1 MAALPPGTVLG
12 DRFVLHGVVGQ
23 GGSATVYLAEDRLRR
38 TRVALK
44 VVHAHLAADPD
55 VRRRLQ
61 REVEAA
67 SLLRSPG
74 VLAPHDL
81 HAFPKQGGRL
91 ALSMPFH
98 GGRTLTEHVH
108 LHGPL
113 DADALRALGLR
124 LAAALADAHGHG
136 VLHRDVT
143 PANIMLQ
150 DGPQDAVLTDFGLAR
165 TQFSATTRS
174 TGLLGTAGYAAPEV
188 YGGDRADPR
197 SDLYGLG
204 ACLYLAAAGRPP
216 FDTANPMAALQA
228 QLGDGWTPL
237 AELRPDLPPALC
249 GAIESLLRVDPD
261 ARPDGAA
268 EVRELLAG
276 RALPPPAP
284 VAPTSSVPA
293 LRRQHLPPGVWTVV
307 VQESGHDRSR
317 RRELRRRH
325 RSRRTTETELHRI
338 GAELVRG
345 LKDVIGLK
353 DHDDS
358 PEQQLTDLVAAE
370 AGLRPGQLQ
379 GSTVLYDQRFRLVD
393 RTDEETAR
401 RLCSAAKALGFT
413 ARARRMDR
421 PRAVLDFVA
430 QYFWVIIAGGWTA
443 FPFVTALVGEVHEA
457 AAGPAALVMIMT
469 MTLLSIVLPV
479 FAAARGRVDTNAR
492 QLPAAFRADL
502 TTALA
507 PGIEAPGRYAI
518 AAEPMAPTASPAP
531 SGKASTKPNKA
542 SATSGNPRTKT
553 DKASPTSRADGLL
566 ARAVG
571 ALDALDTAIVAKDAD
586 LPEPALVDLRA
597 TAKDLRRTAH
607 DLADELRDTED
618 ALLEHDGG
626 TIEAATLRSRLDRL
640 STLDRAGET
649 IDRRELDS
657 LQRALDAHAR
667 ELATIDALESR
678 LTTTTARM
686 LELCSTA
693 SQARRELLA
702 GHAQDRHSADEAVA
716 RLQRELAAARAA
728 VRER

>member
-1 MAALPPGTVLG
+1 MAVLPPGTVLG

-23 GGSATVYLAEDRLRR
+23 GGSATVYLAEDQLRR

-81 HAFPKQGGRL
+81 HAFPEQGGRL

-98 GGRTLTEHVH
+98 GGHTLTEHVH

-113 DADALRALGLR
+113 SADALRALGQR

-150 DGPQDAVLTDFGLAR
+150 DGPHDAVLTDFGLAR
-165 TQFSATTRS
+165 TQLSATTRS

-237 AELRPDLPPALC
+237 AELRPDLPPELC
-249 GAIESLLRVDPD
+249 GAIESLLRVDPG

-284 VAPTSSVPA
+284 VAPAALPN
-293 LRRQHLPPGVWTVV
+293 LRRQHLPPGPWTVV
-307 VQESGHDRSR
+307 VKESGHDRHR
-317 RRELRRRH
+317 RQELRRRH
-325 RSRRTTETELHRI
+325 RGRRSTENELHRI

-353 DHDDS
+353 DHEDS
-358 PEQQLTDLVAAE
+358 PEQQLTERVAAE

-379 GSTVLYDQRFRLVD
+379 TSAVLFDRRFRLVD

-401 RLCSAAKALGFT
+401 RLCSAAEALGFT
-413 ARARRMDR
+413 AKALRIDR
-421 PRAVLDFVA
+421 PRAWLDLVA

-443 FPFVTALVGEVHEA
+443 FPFLTALVGEVYEP
-457 AAGPAALVMIMT
+457 AAGPTALVLILT

-479 FAAARGRVDTNAR
+479 FASARGRVDGKAR
-492 QLPAAFRADL
+492 ELPAAFRADL
-502 TTALA
+502 TTALT
-507 PGIEAPGRYAI
+507 PGVEATGRYAI
-518 AAEPMAPTASPAP
+518 AAEATASLSTGPPVEASQPAPTTP
-531 SGKASTKPNKA
+531 
-542 SATSGNPRTKT
+542 
-553 DKASPTSRADGLL
+553 SRADGLL
-566 ARAVG
+566 ARALG
-571 ALDALDTAIVAKDAD
+571 ALDALDATILEKDAD

-607 DLADELRDTED
+607 DLADELRDIEN

-626 TIEAATLRSRLDRL
+626 TTEAATLRSRLDRL
-640 STLDRAGET
+640 STLDRAGEAV
-649 IDRRELDS
+649 DRRELAS

-667 ELATIDALESR
+667 ELATIDALESQ

-702 GHAQDRHSADEAVA
+702 GDAQDRHSADEAVA
-716 RLQRELAAARAA
+716 RLRRELAAARAA